1 MPHRG
6 DVFLAGDY
14 TEDFEDN
21 IKKVDEELAGK
32 VKDLRSRYYI
42 LTSNH
47 GTKVAP
53 SLQRIVTPYIDI
65 DVCDAVLSGN
75 YHLSVYYGSI
85 VRNTK
90 GGDAFILRTKWC
102 HRNIGMNNW
111 WLKPDCPRILR
122 DPHGYVVTACA
133 GFNTKPPISPPSYEP
148 IELPPTPSPIPQN
161 QEEYF
166 IQEDEEFLL

>member
-1 MPHRG
+1 M
-6 DVFLAGDY
+6 FLAGDY
-14 TEDFEDN
+14 NEEFDDN
-21 IKKVDEELAGK
+21 IKKVDEDLAGK

-42 LTSNH
+42 LTSNY

-65 DVCDAVLSGN
+65 DVCDAILSGN
-75 YHLSVYYGSI
+75 YYLNVYYGSI

-102 HRNIGMNNW
+102 HRNIGMRNW

-122 DPHGYVVTACA
+122 DSHGYKVTACA
-133 GFNTKPPISPPSYEP
+133 GYNTKPPRS
-148 IELPPTPSPIPQN
+148 PSPQSSINDEELVDLPSSPQPPPQN
-161 QEEYF
+161 QEELLVL
-166 IQEDEEFLL
+166 DEEDFLL